1 MARVRGTGRP
11 NGRPPS
17 SLEGKESID
26 MHMKGMPVDVIMK
39 IDVLRQ
45 GTETRKDVIVRIV
58 REYRYKGE
66 TDVS

>member
-1 MARVRGTGRP
+1 
-11 NGRPPS
+11 
-17 SLEGKESID
+17 